1 MTREEAQRIA
11 LDEIEKAEKKIGL
24 DGVFM
29 KAPKTGKCVWT
40 VREYKEAIEQDK
52 CLEGTDD
59 DNPIDDI
66 LLYEKWLNERGKSL
80 KK

>member
-1 MTREEAQRIA
+1 MTREEAKRIA
-11 LDEIEKAEKKIGL
+11 LDEIEKFEREIGL
-24 DGVFM
+24 DGEFM

-59 DNPIDDI
+59 NPIDDI
-66 LLYEKWLNERGKSL
+66 LLLEKWLNERGKSQ